1 MRNGTVLS
9 REAKSE
15 PPASVKDQ
23 PSFQEEA
30 RTCGSSQTQPGKVT
44 LTLPFTFLRTP
55 LPTPRLGSGSGG
67 FLLQSGNKDHAEILP
82 PAPLPAPPDRR
93 PVGTSLPGSWCP

>member
-1 MRNGTVLS
+1 MSNGTVLS

-30 RTCGSSQTQPGKVT
+30 RKLQFQADPAWKGHFDPSLYFAVYSPAH
-44 LTLPFTFLRTP
+44 PTFRLRVWWV
-55 LPTPRLGSGSGG
+55 
-67 FLLQSGNKDHAEILP
+67 LLQSGNKGHAGTLP
-82 PAPLPAPPDRR
+82 PSAAA
-93 PVGTSLPGSWCP
+93 GTP